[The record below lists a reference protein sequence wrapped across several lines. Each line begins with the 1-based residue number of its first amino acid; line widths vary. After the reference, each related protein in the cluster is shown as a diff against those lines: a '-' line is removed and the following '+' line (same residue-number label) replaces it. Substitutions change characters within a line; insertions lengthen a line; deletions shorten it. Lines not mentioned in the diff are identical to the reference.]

1 VDTKFADV
9 ASPASDE
16 VKIYN
21 PPSSAPPAS
30 RPQPRPPLERSP
42 QERSSRKPKLQK
54 PKLAMGES
62 LRFAYETFN
71 SNKVRFLLTALGMVI
86 GTASLVL
93 VVTIGLTGKQYILD
107 QIQGI
112 GANLIYANYS
122 GAGQRITA
130 VALDEL
136 TVDDLEAVRQQVPS
150 VVAASPFSTLNDR
163 ISVGNG
169 KEQDI
174 SILGV
179 FPEYLRVRNLVM
191 LAGRFFDNEDYQ
203 GRNKVG
209 VITEKL
215 AAKLFGGSESAVGQ
229 VIKLNGL
236 PFTVIGVFKER
247 VETFGQSE
255 VEDNTMAI
263 PYSVSRFFLPSNAVR
278 QIYFSVASADE
289 VPTATAQ
296 IKRVLQSRHRPES
309 VYNVENL
316 TQLVS
321 LAEKT
326 ANILTTVLL
335 LIATVVLL
343 VSGIGIMNIM
353 LATVSARTREIGIR
367 KAVGATTR
375 EILCQF
381 LSEAV
386 LISLIGGIFGIVIGL
401 AIPFSVRFL
410 TAYRIPISGL
420 SAIIAIVV
428 CSLVGILFGTLPAI
442 RASQL
447 DPVESLRYE

>member
-1 VDTKFADV
+1 MDVTNSTLKVDREYHD
-9 ASPASDE
+9 
-16 VKIYN
+16 
-21 PPSSAPPAS
+21 
-30 RPQPRPPLERSP
+30 
-42 QERSSRKPKLQK
+42 QEYHEPRKPEFVI
-54 PKLAMGES
+54 AES
-62 LRFAYETFN
+62 LRFAYDTFLTN
-71 SNKVRFLLTALGMVI
+71 RVRFLLTALGMMI

-112 GANLIYANYS
+112 GANLIYASYL

-136 TVDDLEAVRQQVPS
+136 TVDDLTAVRQQVS
-150 VVAASPFSTLNDR
+150 AVVAASPFVSLNDR
-163 ISVGNG
+163 ISVPNG

-179 FPEYLRVRNLVM
+179 FPEYRQVRNLVL
-191 LAGRFFDNEDYQ
+191 LAGRFFDAEDEQ
-203 GRNKVG
+203 GRDKVG

-215 AAKLFGGSESAVGQ
+215 AVKLFRTPVNSVGQ

-278 QIYFSVASADE
+278 QIYFTVASPEE
-289 VPTATAQ
+289 VTAATAQ
-296 IKRVLQSRHRPES
+296 IKRVLQLRHRPES

-316 TQLVS
+316 TPLVN

-326 ANILTTVLL
+326 ANILTLVLL
-335 LIATVVLL
+335 LIAAVVLL

-353 LATVSARTREIGIR
+353 LATVSARTHEIGIR
-367 KAVGATTR
+367 KAVGATRR
-375 EILCQF
+375 EIRFQF
-381 LSEAV
+381 LSEAI
-386 LISLIGGIFGIVIGL
+386 LIALIGGVLGIVIGL
-401 AIPFSVRFL
+401 AIPFSVRFF

-420 SAIIAIVV
+420 SAIIAIGVS
-428 CSLVGILFGTLPAI
+428 SLVGILFGTVPAI
-442 RASQL
+442 RAAQL

>member
-1 VDTKFADV
+1 VNLLDPNLVDVMT
-9 ASPASDE
+9 
-16 VKIYN
+16 
-21 PPSSAPPAS
+21 SALDNGP
-30 RPQPRPPLERSP
+30 
-42 QERSSRKPKLQK
+42 RKPKLVIS
-54 PKLAMGES
+54 ES
-62 LRFAYETFN
+62 LRFAYDTYL
-71 SNKVRFLLTALGMVI
+71 SNKVRFLLTALGMTI

-93 VVTIGLTGKQYILD
+93 VVTIGLTGKQYILTL
-107 QIQGI
+107 IQAV
-112 GANLIYANYS
+112 GANLIYASYA
-122 GAGQRITA
+122 GGGQRITA
-130 VALDEL
+130 EALDEL
-136 TVDDLEAVRQQVPS
+136 TINDVTAVREQVPS
-150 VVAASPFSTLNDR
+150 VVAATPFVSLNDR

-179 FPEYLRVRNLVM
+179 FPEYRQVRNLVL
-191 LAGRFFDNEDYQ
+191 LAGQFFDAQDSQ

-215 AAKLFGGSESAVGQ
+215 AMKLFGTPGNAVGQ
-229 VIKLNGL
+229 VIKLSGL
-236 PFTVIGVFKER
+236 PFTVIGVFKEG
-247 VETFGQSE
+247 VETFGETE
-255 VEDNTMAI
+255 VEENTMTI

-278 QIYFSVASADE
+278 QIYFTVASLEE

-309 VYNVENL
+309 VYKVENL

-321 LAEKT
+321 LGDKVS
-326 ANILTTVLL
+326 NILTMVLL
-335 LIATVVLL
+335 LIAAVVLL

-353 LATVSARTREIGIR
+353 LATVSARIREIGIR
-367 KAVGATTR
+367 KAVGATKR
-375 EILCQF
+375 EIRLQF

-386 LISLIGGIFGIVIGL
+386 LISLSGGVFGIVIGL
-401 AIPFSVRFL
+401 AIPYSVRFL

-428 CSLVGILFGTLPAI
+428 CSLVGIVFGTLPAI

>member
-1 VDTKFADV
+1 VTAHLATAVKPAEV
-9 ASPASDE
+9 AAPGSPAL
-16 VKIYN
+16 N
-21 PPSSAPPAS
+21 
-30 RPQPRPPLERSP
+30 QPRHPELVIS
-42 QERSSRKPKLQK
+42 
-54 PKLAMGES
+54 ES
-62 LRFAYETFN
+62 LRFAYDTFL
-71 SNKVRFLLTALGMVI
+71 SNKVRFLLTALGMMI

-93 VVTIGLTGKQYILD
+93 VVTIGMTGKQYVLD

-112 GANLIYANYS
+112 GANLVYASYA

-136 TVDDLEAVRQQVPS
+136 TIDDVSAVRQQVSS
-150 VVAASPFSTLNDR
+150 VVSSSPFVTLNDR

-179 FPEYLRVRNLVM
+179 FPEYCQVRNLVL
-191 LAGRFFDNEDYQ
+191 LAGRFFDAEDSQ
-203 GRNKVG
+203 RRNKVG

-215 AAKLFGGSESAVGQ
+215 AVKLYANPSDAVGQ

-247 VETFGQSE
+247 VETFGESE
-255 VEDNTMAI
+255 VEDNTMTI

-278 QIYFSVASADE
+278 QIYFSVASPDE
-289 VPTATAQ
+289 VATATAQ

-309 VYNVENL
+309 VYNVEDL

-321 LAEKT
+321 LADKT

-335 LIATVVLL
+335 LVAAVVLL

-353 LATVSARTREIGIR
+353 LATVSSRIREIGIR
-367 KAVGATTR
+367 KAVGATRR
-375 EILCQF
+375 EIRLQF
-381 LSEAV
+381 LAEAI
-386 LISLIGGIFGIVIGL
+386 LISLSGGVLGIVIGL
-401 AIPFSVRFL
+401 AIPFSVRYL
-410 TAYRIPISGL
+410 TTYRIPISGL

-442 RASQL
+442 RAAQL

>member
-1 VDTKFADV
+1 VNLLETKLVDVT
-9 ASPASDE
+9 
-16 VKIYN
+16 N
-21 PPSSAPPAS
+21 SALDNGSQDNGPH
-30 RPQPRPPLERSP
+30 
-42 QERSSRKPKLQK
+42 KPELVIS
-54 PKLAMGES
+54 ES
-62 LRFAYETFN
+62 LRFAYDTFLTN
-71 SNKVRFLLTALGMVI
+71 RVRFLLTALGMMI

-93 VVTIGLTGKQYILD
+93 VVTIGLTGKEYILD

-112 GANLIYANYS
+112 GSNLVYASYA

-136 TVDDLEAVRQQVPS
+136 TVEDLTAVRQQVSS
-150 VVAASPFSTLNDR
+150 VVAASPFVSLNDR

-179 FPEYLRVRNLVM
+179 FPEYRQVRNLVL
-191 LAGRFFDNEDYQ
+191 LAGRFFDAEDEQ
-203 GRNKVG
+203 GRDKVG

-215 AAKLFGGSESAVGQ
+215 AVKLYRTPESSVGQ

-278 QIYFSVASADE
+278 QIYFTVASPDE
-289 VPTATAQ
+289 VITATAQ
-296 IKRVLQSRHRPES
+296 IKWVLQSRHRPES

-316 TQLVS
+316 TPLVN
-321 LAEKT
+321 LAKKT
-326 ANILTTVLL
+326 ANILTVVLL
-335 LIATVVLL
+335 LIAAVVLL

-367 KAVGATTR
+367 KAVGATRR
-375 EILCQF
+375 EIRFQF
-381 LSEAV
+381 LSEAI
-386 LISLIGGIFGIVIGL
+386 LISLIGGVLGIVIGL
-401 AIPFSVRFL
+401 AIPFSVRFF

-420 SAIIAIVV
+420 SAIIAIGVS
-428 CSLVGILFGTLPAI
+428 SLVGILFGTVPAI
-442 RASQL
+442 RAAQL

>member
-1 VDTKFADV
+1 MNLLETKLVDVT
-9 ASPASDE
+9 
-16 VKIYN
+16 N
-21 PPSSAPPAS
+21 SALDNGSQDNGPH
-30 RPQPRPPLERSP
+30 
-42 QERSSRKPKLQK
+42 KPELVIS
-54 PKLAMGES
+54 ES
-62 LRFAYETFN
+62 LRFAYDTFLTN
-71 SNKVRFLLTALGMVI
+71 RVRFLLTALGMMI

-93 VVTIGLTGKQYILD
+93 VVTIGLTGKEYILD

-112 GANLIYANYS
+112 GSNLVYASYA

-136 TVDDLEAVRQQVPS
+136 TVEDLTAVRQQVSS
-150 VVAASPFSTLNDR
+150 VVAASPFVSLNDR

-179 FPEYLRVRNLVM
+179 FPEYRQVRNLVL
-191 LAGRFFDNEDYQ
+191 LAGRFFDAEDEQ
-203 GRNKVG
+203 GRDKVG

-215 AAKLFGGSESAVGQ
+215 AVKLYRTPESSVGQ

-278 QIYFSVASADE
+278 QIYFTVASPDE
-289 VPTATAQ
+289 VIAATAQ
-296 IKRVLQSRHRPES
+296 IKWVLQSRHRPES

-316 TQLVS
+316 TPLVN
-321 LAEKT
+321 LAKKT
-326 ANILTTVLL
+326 ANILTVVLL
-335 LIATVVLL
+335 LIAAVVLL

-367 KAVGATTR
+367 KAVGATRR
-375 EILCQF
+375 EIRFQF
-381 LSEAV
+381 LSEAI
-386 LISLIGGIFGIVIGL
+386 LISLIGGVLGIVIGL
-401 AIPFSVRFL
+401 AIPFSVRFF

-420 SAIIAIVV
+420 SAIIAIGVS
-428 CSLVGILFGTLPAI
+428 SLVGILFGTVPAI
-442 RASQL
+442 RAAQL

>member
-1 VDTKFADV
+1 
-9 ASPASDE
+9 
-16 VKIYN
+16 
-21 PPSSAPPAS
+21 
-30 RPQPRPPLERSP
+30 
-42 QERSSRKPKLQK
+42 
-54 PKLAMGES
+54 M
-62 LRFAYETFN
+62 
-71 SNKVRFLLTALGMVI
+71 
-86 GTASLVL
+86 
-93 VVTIGLTGKQYILD
+93 
-107 QIQGI
+107 
-112 GANLIYANYS
+112 
-122 GAGQRITA
+122 
-130 VALDEL
+130 
-136 TVDDLEAVRQQVPS
+136 
-150 VVAASPFSTLNDR
+150 VAASPFVSLNDR
-163 ISVGNG
+163 ISLGNNG

-179 FPEYLRVRNLVM
+179 YPEYRQVRNLVL
-191 LAGRFFDNEDYQ
+191 LAGRFFDAEDSQ
-203 GRNKVG
+203 RRNKVG
-209 VITEKL
+209 AITEKL
-215 AAKLFGGSESAVGQ
+215 AVKLYRTSDNAVGQ

-278 QIYFSVASADE
+278 QIYFSVASPDE
-289 VPTATAQ
+289 VTTATAQ
-296 IKRVLQSRHRPES
+296 IKRVLQLRHRPES

-326 ANILTTVLL
+326 ANILTVVLS
-335 LIATVVLL
+335 LIVAVVLL

-353 LATVSARTREIGIR
+353 LATVSARIREIGIR
-367 KAVGATTR
+367 KAVGATRR
-375 EILCQF
+375 EIRLQF
-381 LSEAV
+381 LSEAI
-386 LISLIGGIFGIVIGL
+386 LISLSGGVLGIVVGL

-428 CSLVGILFGTLPAI
+428 CSLVGIVFGTLPAI
-442 RASQL
+442 RAAQL

>member
-1 VDTKFADV
+1 MDV
-9 ASPASDE
+9 T
-16 VKIYN
+16 N
-21 PPSSAPPAS
+21 SAQDND
-30 RPQPRPPLERSP
+30 RPNNDRPNNDRRSIGP
-42 QERSSRKPKLQK
+42 RKPELV
-54 PKLAMGES
+54 MSES
-62 LRFAYETFN
+62 LRFAYDTYL
-71 SNKVRFLLTALGMVI
+71 SNKVRFLLTALGMMI

-93 VVTIGLTGKQYILD
+93 VVTIGMTGKQYILD

-112 GANLIYANYS
+112 GANLIYASYS

-136 TVDDLEAVRQQVPS
+136 TVEDLTAVREQVSS
-150 VVAASPFSTLNDR
+150 VVAASPFVSLNDR
-163 ISVGNG
+163 ISVPNG

-179 FPEYLRVRNLVM
+179 FPEYRQVRNLVL
-191 LAGRFFDNEDYQ
+191 LAGRFFDAEDEQ
-203 GRNKVG
+203 GRDKVG

-215 AAKLFGGSESAVGQ
+215 AVKLFRTPVGAVGQ

-278 QIYFSVASADE
+278 QIYFTVASPDE
-289 VPTATAQ
+289 VTAATAQ
-296 IKRVLQSRHRPES
+296 IKWVLQSRHRPES

-316 TQLVS
+316 TPLVN

-326 ANILTTVLL
+326 ANILTVVLL
-335 LIATVVLL
+335 LIAAVVLL

-353 LATVSARTREIGIR
+353 LATVSARIREIGIR
-367 KAVGATTR
+367 RAFGATKR
-375 EILCQF
+375 EIRFQF

-386 LISLIGGIFGIVIGL
+386 LIALVGGVLGIIIGL
-401 AIPFSVRFL
+401 AIPFSVRYF

-420 SAIIAIVV
+420 SAIIAIGVS
-428 CSLVGILFGTLPAI
+428 SLVGILFGTVPAI
-442 RASQL
+442 RAAQL

>member
-1 VDTKFADV
+1 V
-9 ASPASDE
+9 
-16 VKIYN
+16 
-21 PPSSAPPAS
+21 
-30 RPQPRPPLERSP
+30 L
-42 QERSSRKPKLQK
+42 
-54 PKLAMGES
+54 GES
-62 LRFAYETFN
+62 LRFAYDTFL
-71 SNKVRFLLTALGMVI
+71 SNKVRFMLTALGMMI

-93 VVTIGLTGKQYILD
+93 VVTIGMTGKQYILD

-112 GANLIYANYS
+112 GANLIYASYA
-122 GAGQRITA
+122 GAGHRITA

-136 TVDDLEAVRQQVPS
+136 TVNDVAAVREQVPS
-150 VVAASPFSTLNDR
+150 IVAASPFATLNDR

-179 FPEYLRVRNLVM
+179 FPEYVKVRNLVL
-191 LAGRFFDNEDYQ
+191 LAGRFFDSEDYQ
-203 GRNKVG
+203 RRNKVG

-215 AAKLFGGSESAVGQ
+215 AVKLFENPISAVGQ

-263 PYSVSRFFLPSNAVR
+263 PYSVSRFFLPSNAVN
-278 QIYFSVASADE
+278 QIYFSVASPDE
-289 VPTATAQ
+289 VTTATAQ
-296 IKRVLQSRHRPES
+296 IKRVLQLRHRPES

-326 ANILTTVLL
+326 ANILTVVLL
-335 LIATVVLL
+335 LVAAVVLL

-353 LATVSARTREIGIR
+353 LATVSARIREIGIR
-367 KAVGATTR
+367 KAVGATSR
-375 EILCQF
+375 EIRLTVSLRSHSDFAQRRHSRYCHWTRHSF
-381 LSEAV
+381 LRA
-386 LISLIGGIFGIVIGL
+386 L
-401 AIPFSVRFL
+401 P
-410 TAYRIPISGL
+410 YRVSHPISGL

-442 RASQL
+442 RAAHL
-447 DPVESLRYE
+447 IRLTACATNEARVIG

>member
-1 VDTKFADV
+1 MDTKFADV

-16 VKIYN
+16 VKIYDAPSN
-21 PPSSAPPAS
+21 PPPAS
-30 RPQPRPPLERSP
+30 LPQHRPPLEHP
-42 QERSSRKPKLQK
+42 QQESGPQK
-54 PKLAMGES
+54 PNLAMGES
-62 LRFAYETFN
+62 LRFAYETFV

-136 TVDDLEAVRQQVPS
+136 TVDDLAAVRQQVPS
-150 VVAASPFSTLNDR
+150 VVAASPFVTLNDR

-174 SILGV
+174 LILGV
-179 FPEYLRVRNLVM
+179 FPEYLQVRNLVM

-215 AAKLFGGSESAVGQ
+215 AVKLFRNSESAVGQ

-278 QIYFSVASADE
+278 QIYFSVASPDE

-296 IKRVLQSRHRPES
+296 IKHVLQSRHRPES

>member
-1 VDTKFADV
+1 MSLLDTKLVDV
-9 ASPASDE
+9 T
-16 VKIYN
+16 N
-21 PPSSAPPAS
+21 SALDNGSLNDGPH
-30 RPQPRPPLERSP
+30 
-42 QERSSRKPKLQK
+42 KPELVIS
-54 PKLAMGES
+54 ES
-62 LRFAYETFN
+62 LRFAYDTFL
-71 SNKVRFLLTALGMVI
+71 SNKVRFLLTALGMMI

-93 VVTIGLTGKQYILD
+93 VVTIGLTGKRYILD

-112 GANLIYANYS
+112 GANLIYASYS

-136 TVDDLEAVRQQVPS
+136 TVEDLTAVREQVSS
-150 VVAASPFSTLNDR
+150 VVAASPFVSLNDR
-163 ISVGNG
+163 ISVPNG

-179 FPEYLRVRNLVM
+179 FPEYRQVRNLVL
-191 LAGRFFDNEDYQ
+191 LAGRFFDAEDEQ
-203 GRNKVG
+203 GRDKVG

-215 AAKLFGGSESAVGQ
+215 AVKMFQTPVSAVGQ

-278 QIYFSVASADE
+278 QIYFTVASPDE
-289 VPTATAQ
+289 VTAATAQ
-296 IKRVLQSRHRPES
+296 IKWVLQSRHRPES

-316 TQLVS
+316 TPLVN

-326 ANILTTVLL
+326 ANILTVVLL
-335 LIATVVLL
+335 LIAAVVLL

-353 LATVSARTREIGIR
+353 LATVSARIREIGIR
-367 KAVGATTR
+367 RAFGATKR
-375 EILCQF
+375 EIRFQF

-386 LISLIGGIFGIVIGL
+386 LIALVGGVLGIIIGL
-401 AIPFSVRFL
+401 AIPFSVRYF

-420 SAIIAIVV
+420 SAIIAIGVS
-428 CSLVGILFGTLPAI
+428 SLVGILFGTLPAI